1 MSNRLTFS
9 LASLILL
16 LGLVFA
22 PTAVMA
28 HEATDDNTDTA
39 TDTTLIHAVGTNAA
53 HQHPM
58 ITVTIEDADPT
69 TDGIQ
74 IVDTEADDK
83 ATGFDKASL
92 SPTIQFDVML
102 TVPVGAQAGGS
113 DVAAGTFSGVTI
125 SVYDPETYLT
135 LSGRSDVDSV
145 AGLATW
151 VQVAATA
158 KPREWT
164 ATILI
169 TLPTATDPDVDDDA
183 ATTDVNEEE
192 VANTAARAAAIA
204 AAIEAGIAAE
214 VNVPDNLIQ
223 TSSLG
228 GGPMRNQGNRQVNSD
243 GTSANIINFK
253 AIAMAVPASRVA
265 VAVTGTAAPTKVNG
279 KTNAVVTISATAPL
293 TVPTDLMDS
302 DFSVMEAPADTSSTT
317 TMTPTFTI
325 NDDGDE
331 LTITPDAT
339 AMEDSVITVSTS
351 DDGAEKIT
359 LSDVTINVDRTAP
372 MVTFTPQTGNV
383 VAGNAAM
390 VTVAVSG
397 ADTDEAVELTDISVS
412 QDANGSVS
420 TLGHAYN
427 PTTRTITFTPTAA
440 STVTVTVEE
449 GAVMDDVMNG
459 SPEAEIMIPVTSPTA
474 VMAAPS
480 AAKVSGSADV
490 IVTISA
496 TAPAMVPTGLMAS
509 DFSVMEAPVDT
520 SSTATMT
527 PTVAINDD
535 GDELTITPDA
545 TATEDSTITVSASTA
560 GMLKIDF
567 TDVMVSVDRTVP
579 MVTITPPTDAK
590 ANQPAMATIEV
601 TGADTDEAVA
611 TDEITVTQTVTVTDS
626 DPTITVLGH
635 AYDAAT
641 GVVTFTP
648 TAESTVKVSVD
659 AFAVTDDV
667 DNSNDP
673 TSIEITVG
681 PADLVDSTGPMAT
694 ITGMQGTA
702 RAFDVTITFSEALGA
717 DETLTAD
724 EITVTGGTIASVA
737 VDATDEKIYTGM
749 ITPNHGVTA
758 VTVQVNAG
766 AVKDASPAM
775 NANVATPATAHSIT
789 VRSTTAP
796 MSAMIPSKGYAVFVP
811 MDHDSDALPGGLTP
825 TTVADMPNLVS
836 FFKTGGTI
844 DVVVTGKANH
854 NVIITEIMVAEDLG
868 RVGQTGTM
876 RPEAGQWIELYNNTD
891 AAISV
896 DDITITFT
904 TGYPATGAPTDATDR
919 LSNTVAPGWGF
930 EAAFAGAL
938 SGQTAV
944 NASGITTVI
953 STNMFKSLRRVH
965 KDDKQLQ
972 AAGTVIQNGW
982 AQGSWKLTT
991 DSRVFLAGRVGTPG
1005 SENRPTVFTP
1015 AVFTAP
1021 TMSVT
1026 FNEVANRNDNDNEWI
1041 ELKGPKD
1048 TNLKLHKISIV
1059 TGYDKATNTGTE
1071 TEIYKFPDADVKI
1084 PAGDLLLLT
1093 DQDPVNNEL
1102 AADLEKGVPK
1112 PVRYRVVTLKPLPNS
1127 GDFLLV
1133 LRNKD
1138 GKILD
1143 VAGHLAGLSDDDP
1156 YTLMWPLAANVGAAK
1171 PGRISAKNK
1180 LAGGNVYKRA
1190 RAIQGY
1196 LANKDNGDEPAFEG
1210 AGFSGVGYDRQISA
1224 ANKEH
1229 HGTPGYP
1236 NNAQIGA
1243 GVEATSNVIIS
1254 EIMFADGTDSFPQW
1268 IEIHNQSDTNGVDL
1282 HNWRLYIINHGENA
1296 DGSTFAGKI
1305 IDEVWLRNIKIP
1317 PNQTALIVTRSAPR
1331 HTTNLTAPQRLLNL
1345 RYDKPLLSSKG
1356 FSLKLEANSHEG
1368 DKAKRQA
1375 GDEVGNLAAEDPN
1388 NRRADHQA
1396 FMDTRW
1402 TLPAGTDGNV
1412 RISIARLT
1420 SPMRKAT
1427 GTDEAGWI
1435 SSADDSRGYG
1445 VATYYGRQSDI
1456 GSPGH
1461 TTGGVLPVSLS
1472 KFRPE
1477 RLDSGEIVV
1486 RWITESELN
1495 NAGFNILRSEKR
1507 DGEFT
1512 KLNTKLIA
1520 GHGTTS
1526 ERHTYEWKDT
1536 SAKPN
1541 VVYYYQIQDV
1551 SLDGQVQTL
1560 RLSRLKGHISPA
1572 GKATTTWGELKALQ

>member
-9 LASLILL
+9 LASLIVLIA
-16 LGLVFA
+16 LGLVFGTTSVLA
-22 PTAVMA
+22 HTKAESGTAGDGLHSQGETDPEPAA
-28 HEATDDNTDTA
+28 HEHPEVTIIVMDSDPNSMDTIEVVDIEADAAPDFTADVTPTLEFRVTLEVPLGATDEDGA
-39 TDTTLIHAVGTNAA
+39 ALIPAAFTTTGA
-53 HQHPM
+53 
-58 ITVTIEDADPT
+58 DAD
-69 TDGIQ
+69 I
-74 IVDTEADDK
+74 
-83 ATGFDKASL
+83 
-92 SPTIQFDVML
+92 SPI
-102 TVPVGAQAGGS
+102 
-113 DVAAGTFSGVTI
+113 
-125 SVYDPETYLT
+125 VYDKMNLT
-135 LSGRSDVDSV
+135 PTGTTVVIDAFAQLD
-145 AGLATW
+145 ATN
-151 VQVAATA
+151 

-164 ATILI
+164 ATVRIS
-169 TLPTATDPDVDDDA
+169 LPAVTFDTDA
-183 ATTDVNEEE
+183 ATTETAYNEA
-192 VANTAARAAAIA
+192 VAK
-204 AAIEAGIAAE
+204 AIEDGLMVDVTVNAGIIKSGE
-214 VNVPDNLIQ
+214 VRGDFNDQLNKKEMKKVTVIGKPVP
-223 TSSLG
+223 
-228 GGPMRNQGNRQVNSD
+228 PV
-243 GTSANIINFK
+243 
-253 AIAMAVPASRVA
+253 

-279 KTNAVVTISATAPL
+279 TTDTVVTISATAPAM
-293 TVPTDLMDS
+293 VPSGLMAS
-302 DFSVMEAPADTSSTT
+302 DFSVMDGTTDLTLTPDAWNDTAKR
-317 TMTPTFTI
+317 
-325 NDDGDE
+325 

-339 AMEDSVITVSTS
+339 ATEDSTITVSTS
-351 DDGAEKIT
+351 TAGAKEIT
-359 LSDVTINVDRTAP
+359 LTPVTIEVDRTAP
-372 MVTFTPQTGNV
+372 IVELSHLPGNFI
-383 VAGNAAM
+383 AGNTA
-390 VTVAVSG
+390 TVSVEVSG

-449 GAVMDDVMNG
+449 NAVMDDVMNG

-579 MVTITPPTDAK
+579 MVTITPPTGDVK

-601 TGADTDEAVA
+601 TGAATGEAIA

-626 DPTITVLGH
+626 DPPTITVLGH
-635 AYDAAT
+635 AYNAGT

-648 TAESTVKVSVD
+648 TAESTVTVSVD
-659 AFAVTDDV
+659 GFAVTDDV
-667 DNSNDP
+667 NNSNDP

-694 ITGMQGTA
+694 ITGTQGTA
-702 RAFDVTITFSEALGA
+702 RAFNVTITFSEALGA

-1243 GVEATSNVIIS
+1243 GTEATSKVIIS

-1375 GDEVGNLAAEDPN
+1375 GDEVGNLAAEDPD

-1420 SPMRKAT
+1420 SPKRKAT

-1495 NAGFNILRSEKR
+1495 NAGFNILRSETR
-1507 DGEFT
+1507 DGEYT

-1520 GHGTTS
+1520 GKGTTS

>member
-9 LASLILL
+9 LASLILI
-16 LGLVFA
+16 FA
-22 PTAVMA
+22 FVAIPAMA
-28 HEATDDNTDTA
+28 HDNIEGDTNFAT
-39 TDTTLIHAVGTNAA
+39 HASTG
-53 HQHPM
+53 HQHPVVR
-58 ITVTIEDADPT
+58 IVNPTDADPT
-69 TDGIQ
+69 SADTIEV
-74 IVDTEADDK
+74 VDTEADDNE
-83 ATGFDKASL
+83 TGFDNTTRAA
-92 SPTIQFDVML
+92 TIEFDVML
-102 TVPVGAQAGGS
+102 TLPP
-113 DVAAGTFSGVTI
+113 D
-125 SVYDPETYLT
+125 
-135 LSGRSDVDSV
+135 
-145 AGLATW
+145 GLDTT
-151 VQVAATA
+151 AATGQIA
-158 KPREWT
+158 ADGSEVTAYARTAAYAVVGDGEDGAVGVEANVPDTDKPT
-164 ATILI
+164 MVTLTITI
-169 TLPTATDPDVDDDA
+169 TETLTDDGDDD
-183 ATTDVNEEE
+183 TTPTQE
-192 VANTAARAAAIA
+192 RA
-204 AAIEAGIAAE
+204 AGIAALIE
-214 VNVPDNLIQ
+214 AGLFVDLYVNAGAITVDELVP
-223 TSSLG
+223 SA
-228 GGPMRNQGNRQVNSD
+228 PMQDQLNRQSRTLTVQV
-243 GTSANIINFK
+243 
-253 AIAMAVPASRVA
+253 IASEVMPA

-279 KTNAVVTISATAPL
+279 TTPTVVTISATAP
-293 TVPTDLMDS
+293 
-302 DFSVMEAPADTSSTT
+302 
-317 TMTPTFTI
+317 
-325 NDDGDE
+325 
-331 LTITPDAT
+331 AT
-339 AMEDSVITVSTS
+339 
-351 DDGAEKIT
+351 
-359 LSDVTINVDRTAP
+359 
-372 MVTFTPQTGNV
+372 
-383 VAGNAAM
+383 
-390 VTVAVSG
+390 
-397 ADTDEAVELTDISVS
+397 
-412 QDANGSVS
+412 
-420 TLGHAYN
+420 
-427 PTTRTITFTPTAA
+427 
-440 STVTVTVEE
+440 
-449 GAVMDDVMNG
+449 
-459 SPEAEIMIPVTSPTA
+459 
-474 VMAAPS
+474 
-480 AAKVSGSADV
+480 
-490 IVTISA
+490 
-496 TAPAMVPTGLMAS
+496 VPTGLMAS
-509 DFSVMEAPVDT
+509 DFSVMDGTTALLTPVWDDT
-520 SSTATMT
+520 AKT
-527 PTVAINDD
+527 
-535 GDELTITPDA
+535 LTITPDA
-545 TATEDSTITVSASTA
+545 TATADSVITVSTSTAGAAKITLTAVTVNVDRTAPMVTITPPPGDVVAGQATMATIAVSGADTGEAVALTEIKVSQNANGSVSTLGHSYNPTTGVVTFTPTAASTVTVSVDAGAVMDDVMNGNAEASIDITVTSPTAVMAAASAAKVNGSTNVVVTISATAPAMVPSGLMASDFSVMEATAAGTALSPTVVGYANNMLTITPDATATDDTTITVSASTA
-560 GMLKIDF
+560 GMLKIEF
-567 TDVMVSVDRTVP
+567 TDVMVNVDRTAP
-579 MVTITPPTDAK
+579 MVTITPPTGDVK
-590 ANQPAMATIEV
+590 ADQAATATV
-601 TGADTDEAVA
+601 TISGGDTGEAVA
-611 TDEITVTQTVTVTDS
+611 ADEITVQQTVTGTDGTS
-626 DPTITVLGH
+626 SSSVLGH
-635 AYDAAT
+635 EYAAAT

-648 TAESTVKVSVD
+648 TAESMVTVSVD
-659 AFAVTDDV
+659 AGAVMDDV
-667 DNSNDP
+667 MNPSAAA
-673 TSIEITVG
+673 SIEITVAA
-681 PADLVDSTGPMAT
+681 ADMVDSTGPMAM
-694 ITGMQGTA
+694 ITGMQGSA

-737 VDATDEKIYTGM
+737 VDATDAKIYTGM

-775 NANVATPATAHSIT
+775 NANLATPTTAHSIT
-789 VRSTTAP
+789 VRNTTAP
-796 MSAMIPSKGYAVFVP
+796 MSAMIASKGYAVFVP

-844 DVVVTGKANH
+844 DVAVTGKANH

-896 DDITITFT
+896 DDISITFE

-930 EAAFAGAL
+930 EAAFADAL
-938 SGQTAV
+938 SGQTAA
-944 NASGITTVI
+944 NASGITTV
-953 STNMFKSLRRVH
+953 TKMFKSLRRVH
-965 KDDKQLQ
+965 KDNKQLQ

-1026 FNEVANRNDNDNEWI
+1026 FNEVANRNDDANEWI

-1059 TGYDKATNTGTE
+1059 TGYDKAANTGTE

-1143 VAGHLAGLSDDDP
+1143 VAGHLAGLNDDDP

-1210 AGFSGVGYDRQISA
+1210 AGFSGVGYDRLVNA
-1224 ANKEH
+1224 GNKEH

-1236 NNAQIGA
+1236 NGAQIGA
-1243 GVEATSNVIIS
+1243 GAEATGNVIIS
-1254 EIMFADGTDSFPQW
+1254 EIMVGDGTDRFPQW
-1268 IEIHNQSDTNGVDL
+1268 IEIHNMSDTNGVDL
-1282 HNWRLYIINHGENA
+1282 HNWRLYIINHDKNA
-1296 DGSTFAGKI
+1296 DGSSFAGKI
-1305 IDEVWLRNIKIP
+1305 LDEVWLRNMKIP
-1317 PNQTALIVTRSAPR
+1317 PNQTGLIATRSAPR
-1331 HTTNLTAPQRLLNL
+1331 HTTNLPSHRILNL

-1356 FSLKLEANSHEG
+1356 FSLRLEANSHEG
-1368 DKAKRQA
+1368 DLAKRQA
-1375 GDEVGNLAAEDPN
+1375 GDEVGNLAAADPK

-1396 FMDTRW
+1396 YMEPRW
-1402 TLPAGTDGNV
+1402 ALPAGTDPSGV
-1412 RISIARLT
+1412 RISIARRT
-1420 SPMRKAT
+1420 SSKRKAT
-1427 GTDEAGWI
+1427 GTDEAAWI
-1435 SSADDSRGYG
+1435 SSADDSRPYG
-1445 VATYYGRQSDI
+1445 TATYYGRSTDI

-1461 TTGGVLPVSLS
+1461 TAGGVLPVNLS

-1477 RLDSGEIVV
+1477 RLDSGEIIV
-1486 RWITESELN
+1486 RWVTESELN

-1520 GHGTTS
+1520 GQGTTS
-1526 ERHTYEWKDT
+1526 ERTTYTYTDT

>member
-1 MSNRLTFS
+1 
-9 LASLILL
+9 
-16 LGLVFA
+16 V
-22 PTAVMA
+22 
-28 HEATDDNTDTA
+28 
-39 TDTTLIHAVGTNAA
+39 
-53 HQHPM
+53 
-58 ITVTIEDADPT
+58 
-69 TDGIQ
+69 
-74 IVDTEADDK
+74 
-83 ATGFDKASL
+83 
-92 SPTIQFDVML
+92 
-102 TVPVGAQAGGS
+102 
-113 DVAAGTFSGVTI
+113 
-125 SVYDPETYLT
+125 
-135 LSGRSDVDSV
+135 
-145 AGLATW
+145 
-151 VQVAATA
+151 
-158 KPREWT
+158 
-164 ATILI
+164 
-169 TLPTATDPDVDDDA
+169 
-183 ATTDVNEEE
+183 
-192 VANTAARAAAIA
+192 
-204 AAIEAGIAAE
+204 
-214 VNVPDNLIQ
+214 
-223 TSSLG
+223 
-228 GGPMRNQGNRQVNSD
+228 
-243 GTSANIINFK
+243 
-253 AIAMAVPASRVA
+253 
-265 VAVTGTAAPTKVNG
+265 
-279 KTNAVVTISATAPL
+279 
-293 TVPTDLMDS
+293 
-302 DFSVMEAPADTSSTT
+302 
-317 TMTPTFTI
+317 
-325 NDDGDE
+325 
-331 LTITPDAT
+331 
-339 AMEDSVITVSTS
+339 TVS
-351 DDGAEKIT
+351 
-359 LSDVTINVDRTAP
+359 VDA
-372 MVTFTPQTGNV
+372 
-383 VAGNAAM
+383 
-390 VTVAVSG
+390 
-397 ADTDEAVELTDISVS
+397 
-412 QDANGSVS
+412 
-420 TLGHAYN
+420 
-427 PTTRTITFTPTAA
+427 
-440 STVTVTVEE
+440 
-449 GAVMDDVMNG
+449 GAVMDDVMN
-459 SPEAEIMIPVTSPTA
+459 
-474 VMAAPS
+474 PS
-480 AAKVSGSADV
+480 AAA
-490 IVTISA
+490 
-496 TAPAMVPTGLMAS
+496 
-509 DFSVMEAPVDT
+509 
-520 SSTATMT
+520 
-527 PTVAINDD
+527 
-535 GDELTITPDA
+535 
-545 TATEDSTITVSASTA
+545 
-560 GMLKIDF
+560 
-567 TDVMVSVDRTVP
+567 
-579 MVTITPPTDAK
+579 
-590 ANQPAMATIEV
+590 
-601 TGADTDEAVA
+601 
-611 TDEITVTQTVTVTDS
+611 
-626 DPTITVLGH
+626 
-635 AYDAAT
+635 
-641 GVVTFTP
+641 
-648 TAESTVKVSVD
+648 
-659 AFAVTDDV
+659 
-667 DNSNDP
+667 
-673 TSIEITVG
+673 SIEITVAA
-681 PADLVDSTGPMAT
+681 ADMVDSTGPMAM
-694 ITGMQGTA
+694 ITGMQGSA

-737 VDATDEKIYTGM
+737 VDATDAKIYTGM

-775 NANVATPATAHSIT
+775 NANLATPTTAHSIT
-789 VRSTTAP
+789 VRNTTAP
-796 MSAMIPSKGYAVFVP
+796 MSAMIASKGYAVFVP

-844 DVVVTGKANH
+844 DVAVTGKANH

-896 DDITITFT
+896 DDISITFE

-930 EAAFAGAL
+930 EAAFADAL
-938 SGQTAV
+938 SGQTAA
-944 NASGITTVI
+944 NASGITTV
-953 STNMFKSLRRVH
+953 TKMFKSLRRVH
-965 KDDKQLQ
+965 KDNKQLQ

-1026 FNEVANRNDNDNEWI
+1026 FNEVANRNDDANEWI

-1059 TGYDKATNTGTE
+1059 TGYDKAANTGTE

-1143 VAGHLAGLSDDDP
+1143 VAGHLAGLNDDDP

-1210 AGFSGVGYDRQISA
+1210 AGFSGVGYDRLVNA
-1224 ANKEH
+1224 GNKEH

-1236 NNAQIGA
+1236 NGAQIGA
-1243 GVEATSNVIIS
+1243 GAEATGNVIIS
-1254 EIMFADGTDSFPQW
+1254 EIMVGDGTDRFPQW
-1268 IEIHNQSDTNGVDL
+1268 IEIHNMSDTNGVDL
-1282 HNWRLYIINHGENA
+1282 HNWRLYIINHDKNA
-1296 DGSTFAGKI
+1296 DGSSFAGKI
-1305 IDEVWLRNIKIP
+1305 LDEVWLRNMKIP
-1317 PNQTALIVTRSAPR
+1317 PNQTGLIATRSAPR
-1331 HTTNLTAPQRLLNL
+1331 HTTNLPSHRILNL

-1356 FSLKLEANSHEG
+1356 FSLRLEANSHEG
-1368 DKAKRQA
+1368 DLAKRQA
-1375 GDEVGNLAAEDPN
+1375 GDEVGNLAAADPK

-1396 FMDTRW
+1396 YMEPRW
-1402 TLPAGTDGNV
+1402 ALPAGTDPSGV
-1412 RISIARLT
+1412 RISIARRT
-1420 SPMRKAT
+1420 SSKRKAT
-1427 GTDEAGWI
+1427 GTDEAAWI
-1435 SSADDSRGYG
+1435 SSADDSRPYG
-1445 VATYYGRQSDI
+1445 TATYYGRSTDI

-1461 TTGGVLPVSLS
+1461 TAGGVLPVNLS

-1477 RLDSGEIVV
+1477 RLDSGEIIV
-1486 RWITESELN
+1486 RWVTESELN

-1520 GHGTTS
+1520 GQGTTS
-1526 ERHTYEWKDT
+1526 ERTTYTYTDT

>member
-9 LASLILL
+9 LASLILIMAF
-16 LGLVFA
+16 VA
-22 PTAVMA
+22 IPVMA
-28 HEATDDNTDTA
+28 HDNIEGDTNFATHA
-39 TDTTLIHAVGTNAA
+39 TTGHM
-53 HQHPM
+53 HPE

-69 TDGIQ
+69 MDGIQ
-74 IVDTEADDK
+74 VVDTEEDEPDFTAAVDPK
-83 ATGFDKASL
+83 IEFEVT
-92 SPTIQFDVML
+92 L
-102 TVPVGAQAGGS
+102 TVPVGAQDGGS
-113 DVAAGTFSGVTI
+113 DVAATTFAVADVPIVAYKSDFTAVGASIAFETTPGWTAGTGANT
-125 SVYDPETYLT
+125 
-135 LSGRSDVDSV
+135 R
-145 AGLATW
+145 
-151 VQVAATA
+151 Q
-158 KPREWT
+158 WT
-164 ATILI
+164 ATAIL
-169 TLPTATDPDVDDDA
+169 TLANVPSATTGADDA
-183 ATTDVNEEE
+183 AN
-192 VANTAARAAAIA
+192 AALTEAAHDKAIADAIA
-204 AAIEAGIAAE
+204 AGIMVDIT
-214 VNVPDNLIQ
+214 VNANLIQ
-223 TSSLG
+223 TTNLVG
-228 GGPMRNQGNRQVNSD
+228 GTMVGQ
-243 GTSANIINFK
+243 ANLESK
-253 AIAMAVPASRVA
+253 TTVTVIASEVTPA
-265 VAVTGTAAPTKVNG
+265 VAVTGTAARTKVNG
-279 KTNAVVTISATAPL
+279 RTNAVVTISATAPAM
-293 TVPTDLMDS
+293 VPSGLMAS
-302 DFSVMEAPADTSSTT
+302 DFSVMDGTTALTLTPNAWDDTANT
-317 TMTPTFTI
+317 
-325 NDDGDE
+325 
-331 LTITPDAT
+331 LTITPAAT
-339 AMEDSVITVSTS
+339 AIEDSVITVSTS
-351 DDGAEKIT
+351 DDGAKKIT

-372 MVTFTPQTGNV
+372 MVNFTPPTGDV

-397 ADTDEAVELTDISVS
+397 ADTDEAVELADISVS
-412 QDANGSVS
+412 QNADGSVS
-420 TLGHAYN
+420 TLAHAYN
-427 PTTRTITFTPTAA
+427 PTTGTITFTPTAA
-440 STVTVTVEE
+440 STVTVTVKKD
-449 GAVMDDVMNG
+449 AVMDDVMNG
-459 SPEAEIMIPVTSPTA
+459 SPKAEITITVTSPTA

-520 SSTATMT
+520 SSDATMT

-545 TATEDSTITVSASTA
+545 TAAEDSTITVSASTA

-579 MVTITPPTDAK
+579 MVTITPPTGDVK
-590 ANQPAMATIEV
+590 ANQPAMATV
-601 TGADTDEAVA
+601 AFTGADTGEAIA
-611 TDEITVTQTVTVTDS
+611 TDEITVTQTVTVMDS
-626 DPTITVLGH
+626 DPTMTVLGH
-635 AYDAAT
+635 AYDATT

-673 TSIEITVG
+673 TSITITVG

-737 VDATDEKIYTGM
+737 VDATDAKIYTGM

-1059 TGYDKATNTGTE
+1059 TGYDKAANTGTE

-1243 GVEATSNVIIS
+1243 GTEATSKVIIS

-1375 GDEVGNLAAEDPN
+1375 GDEVGNLAAEDPD

-1420 SPMRKAT
+1420 SPKRKAT

-1507 DGEFT
+1507 DSEYT

-1520 GHGTTS
+1520 GKGTTS

-1551 SLDGQVQTL
+1551 SIDGQVQTL
-1560 RLSRLKGHISPA
+1560 RLSRLKGHVSPA